1 MSGTRATRRFSACL
15 FRFVCLIALLSVFL
29 SSAQQPLMAQDNPDA
44 PAKLYLPSVGYE
56 PVGAAASS
64 CGLNAQERAFA
75 DRMSNH
81 RDQGRASMTCNAIL
95 ARVARARAADM
106 AAREYFSH
114 VNPDGHG
121 PNYLVRQAGYRLP
134 DFYDQRPSGNNI
146 ESLGAGFS
154 TAADAWNGLMN
165 SSGHRA
171 HLLGENDFYAEQV
184 EYGIGYVSDP
194 DSPYRH
200 YWVIITAYQGN

>member
-1 MSGTRATRRFSACL
+1 MSGTRAARRLPARL

-29 SSAQQPLMAQDNPDA
+29 SSSRQPLMAQDLPDA
-44 PAKLYLPSVGYE
+44 PVKLYLPSVGYE
-56 PVGAAASS
+56 PVGAASTS
-64 CGLNAQERAFA
+64 CSMNAQERAFA
-75 DRMSNH
+75 ELMRNH
-81 RDQGRASMTCNAIL
+81 PNQARESMTCNATL

-106 AAREYFSH
+106 AAREYFGH

-146 ESLGAGFS
+146 ESLGAGFRA
-154 TAADAWNGLMN
+154 AADAWNGLMN

-171 HLLGENDFYAEQV
+171 HLLGENDFYADQV
-184 EYGIGYVSDP
+184 EYGIGYVNDP
-194 DSPYRH
+194 DSPYGH
-200 YWVIITAYQGN
+200 YWVVISAYRES